1 MAKGEK
7 NAVRIKNET
16 VAEREHR
23 MRGVVV
29 SNEEVAKNSLPA
41 PSPQKIHELLS
52 RGPGQPPCFESREE
66 LIEAVESYF
75 ATLLAPSYDEDG
87 NVVGTKWIGKPTLG
101 GMAIHLGCD
110 RATIWN
116 YSKSDRYFD
125 IIKRAKDIIHAFNE
139 GMLSE
144 GKNVVGA
151 INTLV
156 NLRQGW
162 VADEKTIKVEP
173 VVPTVGAQSPDE
185 IAAFL
190 DDKALPEP
198 EFDRGRLIES

>member
-1 MAKGEK
+1 MMPKGEK
-7 NAVRIKNET
+7 NAERIKNET
-16 VAEREHR
+16 AVQRSHR
-23 MRGVVV
+23 MRGIVV
-29 SNEEVAKNSLPA
+29 SDEEVAKNSLPA
-41 PSPQKIHELLS
+41 PSVEKIHELFT
-52 RGPGQPPCFESREE
+52 RGAGQPPCFNSREE
-66 LIEAVESYF
+66 LIEACESYF
-75 ATLLAPSYDEDG
+75 ASLLAPAYDEKG
-87 NVVGTKWIGKPTLG
+87 ESRGMKWIGKPTLG
-101 GMAIHLGCD
+101 GLAIHLCCD

-125 IIKRAKDIIHAFNE
+125 IIKSAKDIIHAFNE

-173 VVPTVGAQSPDE
+173 VMPDNGAKSADE
-185 IAAFL
+185 ISAFL
-190 DDKALPEP
+190 DGKALPSGE
-198 EFDRGRLIES
+198 DA